1 MMMLAAAWIRSSCLR
16 SGSQAPDGNHVDILL
31 YLTRIERCHRKHS
44 HEGGGADARFGI
56 VTDNLIVPA
65 PEGGNGARNLFVTR
79 LCLEHG
85 PASIDELY
93 EYACDPH
100 INREG
105 VTPKLRLSVRTAR
118 SECTFP

>member
-1 MMMLAAAWIRSSCLR
+1 MRDQERCLR
-16 SGSQAPDGNHVDILL
+16 SGGQAPDGNHVAILL

-56 VTDNLIVPA
+56 VTDNLIA
-65 PEGGNGARNLFVTR
+65 HALEGGDGARNLFVAR
-79 LCLEHG
+79 LCLERG

-93 EYACDPH
+93 EYACDPPY

-105 VTPKLRLSVRTAR
+105 ATPRVRFSVRAASR
-118 SECTFP
+118 GRPECTFP